1 MKYKLLPFLLALIT
15 GAAILT
21 SCAGGNSGAT
31 QDEAV
36 NRVYPDGE
44 GKYYSEETTLT
55 DTGTGTDVPSSAQA
69 STEKT
74 SSNTDATQPTT
85 VHPGTQPTTTPS
97 TQPTTN
103 PNVPKDNITG
113 ANINPGI
120 GSIQGDVMS
129 KIRAL
134 TLKSVSLNKSSVTL
148 EVGKSEKLEISYDP
162 ENALTKSCT
171 ASVSSG
177 AAEICVLLHSQT
189 GKP

>member
-74 SSNTDATQPTT
+74 SGKCNFCFLCSRKSA
-85 VHPGTQPTTTPS
+85 
-97 TQPTTN
+97 
-103 PNVPKDNITG
+103 K
-113 ANINPGI
+113 
-120 GSIQGDVMS
+120 
-129 KIRAL
+129 
-134 TLKSVSLNKSSVTL
+134 TLK
-148 EVGKSEKLEISYDP
+148 
-162 ENALTKSCT
+162 
-171 ASVSSG
+171 
-177 AAEICVLLHSQT
+177 AELY
-189 GKP
+189 